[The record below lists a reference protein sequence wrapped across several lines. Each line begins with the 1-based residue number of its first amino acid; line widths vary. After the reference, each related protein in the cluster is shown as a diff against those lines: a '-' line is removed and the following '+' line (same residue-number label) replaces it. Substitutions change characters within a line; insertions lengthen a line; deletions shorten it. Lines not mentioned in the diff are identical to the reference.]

1 MEHEIPFRNS
11 NRENGTTFLDFPLF
25 VGIFQWDEPTKR
37 VPILTKWKAP
47 LQILKK
53 RTTTSTRISQAVLA
67 REPASF
73 LKENVILIF
82 ISLRV
87 LGRVVVETCY
97 QMLEVLRPVEG
108 LTSSFN
114 TDNSGNYSGEKST
127 MKLSGVSIFREYV
140 KRTLSQISY
149 SQSFSSPNLK
159 VSIIETIFPKIWAKS
174 LLKNEK
180 CPFPVDVRR
189 SKTSLLKL
197 PFASSSSFKRSS
209 GNFTA
214 SLLRSGHYVRVV

>member
-1 MEHEIPFRNS
+1 M
-11 NRENGTTFLDFPLF
+11 
-25 VGIFQWDEPTKR
+25 
-37 VPILTKWKAP
+37 
-47 LQILKK
+47 
-53 RTTTSTRISQAVLA
+53 LA

-73 LKENVILIF
+73 LKEKVMLIF

-149 SQSFSSPNLK
+149 S
-159 VSIIETIFPKIWAKS
+159 
-174 LLKNEK
+174 
-180 CPFPVDVRR
+180 
-189 SKTSLLKL
+189 
-197 PFASSSSFKRSS
+197 
-209 GNFTA
+209 
-214 SLLRSGHYVRVV
+214 